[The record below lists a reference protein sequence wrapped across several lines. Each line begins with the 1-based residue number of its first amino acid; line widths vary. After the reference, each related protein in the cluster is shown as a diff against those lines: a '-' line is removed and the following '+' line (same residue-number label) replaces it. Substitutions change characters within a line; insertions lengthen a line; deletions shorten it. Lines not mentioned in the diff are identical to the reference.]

1 MNEILELLYKR
12 FYIPLPL
19 AEPRQ
24 QITQAQQLL
33 IQRLDLSD
41 RKLLLQIIDGGDQIA
56 DELSLD
62 SFICGFLLAYRL
74 GNELQQFQK
83 ERPLQ
88 NPFLDGDALSY
99 MQE

>member
-24 QITQAQQLL
+24 QIEQAQHEL
-33 IQRLDLSD
+33 IHRLERPD
-41 RKLLLQIIDGGDQIA
+41 RRLLLQVIDAGDQIA

-88 NPFLDGDALSY
+88 NPFLDGDALSH
-99 MQE
+99 MQK

>member
-12 FYIPLPL
+12 FYTPLPL

-33 IQRLDLSD
+33 IHRLDLSD
-41 RKLLLQIIDGGDQIA
+41 RKLLLQIIDTGDQIA

-62 SFICGFLLAYRL
+62 SFICGFLLACRL

-88 NPFLDGDALSY
+88 NPFLDGDALSH

>member
-41 RKLLLQIIDGGDQIA
+41 RKLLLQIIDVGDQIA

-62 SFICGFLLAYRL
+62 SFICGFLLPYQL
-74 GNELQQFQK
+74 GNELQYYKK
-83 ERPLQ
+83 ERPFQ
-88 NPFLDGDALSY
+88 NSFLDRNALSH